1 MNFQGLQWLFPVAVT
16 LHNGEEAVWFPK
28 WSRRARRWPPPVE
41 TGIFCFAVVVFT
53 VLAFVVTWLSVRS
66 GKQTIWTYLDF
77 GFMTAVLANAFVPHI
92 AVSLATRSYMPG
104 VATATVVNLPV
115 LSLLTWLAVKEG
127 YVSGWKA
134 AEYSVCVAG
143 ILLVAIPLLFK
154 LGRLLKLD
162 GGRPEHDG

>member
-1 MNFQGLQWLFPVAVT
+1 
-16 LHNGEEAVWFPK
+16 
-28 WSRRARRWPPPVE
+28 
-41 TGIFCFAVVVFT
+41 
-53 VLAFVVTWLSVRS
+53 VVTRLSVRS

-77 GFMTAVLANAFVPHI
+77 GYMTAVLANAFVPHI

-104 VATATVVNLPV
+104 VATATVVNLPA